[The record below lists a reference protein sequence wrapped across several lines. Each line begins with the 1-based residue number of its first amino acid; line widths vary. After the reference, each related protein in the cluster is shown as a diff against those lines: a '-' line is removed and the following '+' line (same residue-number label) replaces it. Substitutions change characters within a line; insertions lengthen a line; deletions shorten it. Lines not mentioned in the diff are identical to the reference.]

1 MLLTLMFIQGLRDFN
16 NLRARDIEARAD
28 TTGDLEEEITNDPY
42 CQEEHDNDPH
52 FVDEIATINKDLE
65 EMEKQMKQSE
75 QCGVFCSKTIRLPC
89 VAHKASDHGDLITII
104 CISLSLKCFSFFPY
118 FLI

>member
-1 MLLTLMFIQGLRDFN
+1 MFIQGLRDFN

-28 TTGDLEEEITNDPY
+28 TTGDLEEEFTNDLY
-42 CQEEHDNDPH
+42 CQDEHDNDPH
-52 FVDEIATINKDLE
+52 FVDEIATINKGLE
-65 EMEKQMKQSE
+65 EMEKQMMSD

-89 VAHKASDHGDLITII
+89 VAHKASDHGDLFKMI
-104 CISLSLKCFSFFPY
+104 CISLSLKGISFFPY